1 MVQSKADW
9 HPLRKRK
16 RPPNGKGRISS
27 NTKVRIAAGSTIK
40 KFVRNLSFMEQ
51 PCVRVAAI
59 VVSEIIE
66 RLSPNIAPL
75 MTAPMHMAREIEV
88 FSLIPTAIGASAE
101 IVPTLVPMDMERKQP
116 IINSPAADQLAGSSF
131 NPKFTVCSTPPAADT
146 APENAPAVR
155 KIRHMVIIFSSAS
168 PLAMTVIFSENESV
182 RVCKNAVSRAAK
194 KAINCRHIVKVVKYN
209 TGTGINH

>member
-1 MVQSKADW
+1 
-9 HPLRKRK
+9 
-16 RPPNGKGRISS
+16 
-27 NTKVRIAAGSTIK
+27 
-40 KFVRNLSFMEQ
+40 MEQ

-116 IINSPAADQLAGSSF
+116 IINSPAADQLAGRDVY
-131 NPKFTVCSTPPAADT
+131 KRQA
-146 APENAPAVR
+146 
-155 KIRHMVIIFSSAS
+155 
-168 PLAMTVIFSENESV
+168 
-182 RVCKNAVSRAAK
+182 
-194 KAINCRHIVKVVKYN
+194 
-209 TGTGINH
+209 